1 MGKFLIKIG
10 NKLVEFN
17 KHLKG
22 EWNSLLY
29 KLMFKKEKQ

>member
-1 MGKFLIKIG
+1 MGKFFIKIG
-10 NKLVEFN
+10 NKLVAFN

-29 KLMFKKEKQ
+29 KLMFKKEK